1 MADSRMAALRFHNW
15 RPLAVAGLI
24 ACVGLL
30 LAPPDTS
37 LAGTAFSVSVALA
50 FGAGVVATVLT
61 WQLKRQNRRIR
72 TALDNMS
79 QGLCMF
85 DAAERLVISN
95 RRYREMYGLSPRIV
109 KPGISLVKLLGHRKS
124 TGSFAHDIADY
135 RTALLSSMS
144 GGRSTAAEARS
155 PDGRL
160 ISMRN
165 RPMAGGGWVATHE
178 DITEQRAAENERDS
192 MQQYQSRRASIEAAI
207 AAFRAHMDSHL
218 HVVTGSAE
226 DMRGAAA
233 GLLSA
238 SGQTAERAVSAVT
251 ASNEASIN
259 VETAAIAAEELNGSI
274 AEISRQI
281 GLAADIVRKAVVEAR
296 NTNEQIGGLSQAA
309 QKIGDVIKLIR
320 AIAGQTNLLALNA
333 TIEAARAGESGRG
346 FAVVASEVK
355 TLAVQ
360 TAKATEEIS
369 GQIGAVQAA
378 AAAAVAAIA
387 RISGRMQD
395 IEGFASSVET
405 AVQQQSTATGE
416 ISRNVVSA
424 AESTKQV
431 VGELDGV
438 AGAAAGTRQAAEAV
452 LNNSQAVEA
461 AVCELRREVESFL
474 LQVAV

>member
-1 MADSRMAALRFHNW
+1 MSRNLW
-15 RPLAVAGLI
+15 PLAVAGLI
-24 ACVGLL
+24 ACVVLV
-30 LAPPDTS
+30 LAPPELS
-37 LAGTAFSVSVALA
+37 LAGTAFAVSVALA
-50 FGAGVVATVLT
+50 FGAGVVAAALT

-85 DAAERLVISN
+85 DGAERLVISN
-95 RRYREMYGLSPRIV
+95 RKYREMYGLSPKIV
-109 KPGISLVKLLGHRKS
+109 KPGLSLIGLLEYRKS
-124 TGSFAHDIADY
+124 TGSFSRDIAEY
-135 RTALLSSMS
+135 RAALLSSME
-144 GGRSTAAEARS
+144 GGKSTAAEALS
-155 PDGRL
+155 PNGRL

-178 DITEQRAAENERDS
+178 DITEQRAVETERNS
-192 MQQYQSRRASIEAAI
+192 MQQYQSRRATIEAAI
-207 AAFRAHMDSHL
+207 AAFRARMDDHL

-226 DMRGAAA
+226 DMRGAAT

-238 SGQTAERAVSAVT
+238 SSQTAERASGAVT
-251 ASNEASIN
+251 ASNEASTN

-281 GLAADIVRKAVVEAR
+281 GLAADIVRKAVAEAR
-296 NTNEQIGGLSQAA
+296 TTNEQINGLSQAA

-369 GQIGAVQAA
+369 GQIGAVQSA
-378 AAAAVAAIA
+378 AAAAVGAIA
-387 RISGRMQD
+387 RISGRMRD
-395 IEGFASSVET
+395 IESFACAIEGAVE
-405 AVQQQSTATGE
+405 QQSAATGE

-424 AESTKQV
+424 AESTKLV

-438 AGAAAGTRQAAEAV
+438 AGAAAETRQAAEEV
-452 LNNSQAVEA
+452 LSNSQAVEA

-474 LQVAV
+474 LQVAA